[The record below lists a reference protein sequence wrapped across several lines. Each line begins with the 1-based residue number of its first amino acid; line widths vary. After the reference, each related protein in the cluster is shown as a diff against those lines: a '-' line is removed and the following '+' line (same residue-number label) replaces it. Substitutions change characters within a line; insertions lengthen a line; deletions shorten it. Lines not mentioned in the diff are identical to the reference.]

1 MLTNANIQ
9 LPFAPTPWS
18 IYQDLLRD
26 LASCSVAHDPLD
38 EAPQGFARQYPLQE
52 LREGMRLSLRVVIN
66 GSILIKRSASRCL
79 RTSPV
84 RRLTVPFSQLR
95 SHAFASSSEGE
106 IGTSASLRAR
116 YKASIMRALESLPF
130 LDESGVVWYPTPA
143 VVNESFGPLVAVAN
157 IQYLAYLRPHR
168 GAEVCETTHVVHRR
182 HVASG
187 HVHDLAEGWTK
198 SLRRH
203 DGTHIALAV
212 HWRALKS

>member
-1 MLTNANIQ
+1 VLTNANIQ

-26 LASCSVAHDPLD
+26 LASGSVAHDPLD

-95 SHAFASSSEGE
+95 SHAFAFSSEGE
-106 IGTSASLRAR
+106 TGTSVSLRAR
-116 YKASIMRALESLPF
+116 YKASIMRALDSLLF
-130 LDESGVVWYPTPA
+130 LEESGIVWY
-143 VVNESFGPLVAVAN
+143 
-157 IQYLAYLRPHR
+157 
-168 GAEVCETTHVVHRR
+168 
-182 HVASG
+182 
-187 HVHDLAEGWTK
+187 
-198 SLRRH
+198 
-203 DGTHIALAV
+203 
-212 HWRALKS
+212 